1 MQVAVEDQAAPRH
14 KEMHLVHQAEAKREK
29 DQRGNEDSISDHAIL
44 SAASEV
50 RAAWSRQTR
59 RGVSLS
65 AKKSMSG
72 ISRRTSQ

>member
-1 MQVAVEDQAAPRH
+1 
-14 KEMHLVHQAEAKREK
+14 MHLVHQPKPKREK
-29 DQRGNEDSISDHAIL
+29 DQRGDEDGIGDHSIL
-44 SAASEV
+44 SAASEA